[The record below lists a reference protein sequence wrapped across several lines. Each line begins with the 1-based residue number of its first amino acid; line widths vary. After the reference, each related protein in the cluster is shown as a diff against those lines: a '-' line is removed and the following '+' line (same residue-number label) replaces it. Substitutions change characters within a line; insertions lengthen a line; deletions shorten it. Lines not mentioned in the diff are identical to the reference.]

1 VVGIRRFEWQQLRQ
15 GTRPDVMHR
24 GTDCGRDTFQIELAA
39 SPAVAENNAQQLVY
53 LADGFF
59 PDRFGRFF
67 SSANGVASVTGRSAQ
82 ICSLTANSC
91 SPNSRKRWHS
101 ATSRRALARLAGE
114 ENISVT
120 VFPFTLR
127 VSRKQGPWPVS
138 PSLWQ

>member
-1 VVGIRRFEWQQLRQ
+1 
-15 GTRPDVMHR
+15 MHR
-24 GTDCGRDTFQIELAA
+24 SADGGLGTLQIEPAA
-39 SPAVAENNAQQLVY
+39 CPAVAENNAKQLIY

-67 SSANGVASVTGRSAQ
+67 SSADGAASVTGRSAQ

-91 SPNSRKRWHS
+91 SPNSQKRWHS

-114 ENISVT
+114 ENISVI

-127 VSRKQGPWPVS
+127 VSR
-138 PSLWQ
+138 